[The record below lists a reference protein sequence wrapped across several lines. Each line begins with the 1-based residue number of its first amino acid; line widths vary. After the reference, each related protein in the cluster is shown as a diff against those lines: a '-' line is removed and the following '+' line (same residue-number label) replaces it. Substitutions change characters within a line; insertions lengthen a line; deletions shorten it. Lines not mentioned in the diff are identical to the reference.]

1 MLRVKYIIRQ
11 DIFDCPSF
19 SLPYPTPVHL
29 PNLLPRIS
37 TQPLHLAVMDFI
49 KSQLTKIPR
58 MTPRNLS
65 NSTVLITGA
74 NTGLGLEAAR
84 EILHC
89 KPKRLILA
97 VRNLEKGRLASKE
110 LDLAKPPSTQIDV
123 QRLDQASFDS
133 IRNFVKGLEG
143 ERVDIAILNAG
154 KFHLPLQFLPAART
168 MLTPAN

>member
-1 MLRVKYIIRQ
+1 
-11 DIFDCPSF
+11 
-19 SLPYPTPVHL
+19 
-29 PNLLPRIS
+29 
-37 TQPLHLAVMDFI
+37 MDFI

-97 VRNLEKGRLASKE
+97 VRNLEKGRLASTA
-110 LDLAKPPSTQIDV
+110 LDLSKPSTTQIDV
-123 QRLDQASFDS
+123 QKLDQASFES
-133 IRNFVKGLEG
+133 IHNFVKGLKG

-154 KFHLPLQFLPAART
+154 KFHQPLQFLPAPDPP
-168 MLTPAN
+168 LKPAN